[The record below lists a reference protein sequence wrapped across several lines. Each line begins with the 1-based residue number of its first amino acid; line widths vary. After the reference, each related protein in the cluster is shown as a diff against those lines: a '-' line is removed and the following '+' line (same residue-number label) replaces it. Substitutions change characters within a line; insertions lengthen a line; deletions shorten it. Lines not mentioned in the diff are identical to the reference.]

1 MIRTSLEIKSNL
13 FYHKTVNFVQPQ
25 INPLKPKTMG
35 IDLMK
40 QQLMERIQT
49 GDEKHIRVL
58 LAVSNALVAED
69 FDLEAYEASLKPM
82 TLQELIAR
90 AEASNED
97 IEAGRVYTREEVEA
111 ALGL

>member
-1 MIRTSLEIKSNL
+1 MS
-13 FYHKTVNFVQPQ
+13 
-25 INPLKPKTMG
+25 

-40 QQLMERIQT
+40 QQLMERIQK

-58 LAVSNALVAED
+58 LAVSNALVGED
-69 FDLEAYEASLKPM
+69 FDVEAYEASLKPM
-82 TLQELIAR
+82 SVQQLIAR

-97 IEAGRVYTREEVEA
+97 IEAGRVYTRQEVEA

>member
-1 MIRTSLEIKSNL
+1 M
-13 FYHKTVNFVQPQ
+13 QPQ
-25 INPLKPKTMG
+25 FNPLNPKTMG

-69 FDLEAYEASLKPM
+69 FDVEAYEASLKPM
-82 TLQELIAR
+82 TVQELVSR
-90 AEASNED
+90 AKASNED

-111 ALGL
+111 VLGL